1 MTEPSVVSMQTAI
14 AEIGFV
20 VRPVVGTSMMPLLN
34 QNADTVRLVQAP
46 ERLKKY
52 DIPLYVRPS
61 GEYVLHRIV
70 KVCDGYY
77 VIRGDNTNYT
87 EIVPFD
93 WVIALAD
100 GCSKNGV
107 WHSFDE
113 PEMMRYAI
121 RTVRFWYIRNFFRKL
136 RNKIRSV
143 LCRILRFF
151 RRKQ

>member
-1 MTEPSVVSMQTAI
+1 MKDASVVSLQAAI

-34 QNADTVRLVQAP
+34 QNADTVRLVRAP

-52 DIPLYVRPS
+52 DIPLYIRPS
-61 GEYVLHRIV
+61 GEHVLHRIV
-70 KVCDGYY
+70 KVCENHY

-93 WVIALAD
+93 WVIAVAD
-100 GCSKNGV
+100 GCSQNGV
-107 WHSFDE
+107 WHSFDD
-113 PEMMRYAI
+113 PDMVKYAKRI
-121 RTVRFWYIRNFFRKL
+121 VRFWRIRNIL
-136 RNKIRSV
+136 RSV
-143 LCRILRFF
+143 RDFVRGAVLRVWHLF